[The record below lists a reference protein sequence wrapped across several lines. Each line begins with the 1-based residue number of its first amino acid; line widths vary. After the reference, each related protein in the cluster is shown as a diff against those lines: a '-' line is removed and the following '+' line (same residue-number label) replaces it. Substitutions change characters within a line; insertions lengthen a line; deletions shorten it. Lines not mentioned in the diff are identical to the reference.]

1 MTDQSLWVVRLLYI
15 IHVIIIYK
23 GLKTT
28 AVKETFYYMQWHIS
42 VVNTIVISLFFIHT
56 YNDVSGFRRS
66 RLWVGVCVGVWV
78 WELIRFLLVYMYVI
92 KCILYI
98 FCPVLFNVS
107 LMNYLIHWTE
117 SHIIGVCY
125 NFKHANYIIGTDF
138 YSIEPVTS
146 RTRRSAIKIVEPPF
160 SKTTPHPATIR
171 IHNVLRL
178 EKDSLDFGNDMFI
191 IGRILE

>member
-1 MTDQSLWVVRLLYI
+1 M
-15 IHVIIIYK
+15 IIIYK

-66 RLWVGVCVGVWV
+66 RLWVGVWVWVWV
-78 WELIRFLLVYMYVI
+78 WELIRFLFVYMYVI
-92 KCILYI
+92 KCILYSALS
-98 FCPVLFNVS
+98 CLMLVLWTI
-107 LMNYLIHWTE
+107 IHWTE

-191 IGRILE
+191 IGRIPE